1 MKSIKTYLLL
11 LFLLA
16 LFGVQ
21 AFSQTSSEKEMYNKE
36 YKFSKT
42 DSVLAETYLTERDY
56 IDKHGLEVVSV
67 CEDVRSKDVSSDE
80 IYNETPSHRNNSRYR
95 SLDAGT
101 VSFIVD
107 VAIHTIFLITL
118 FWQ

>member
-56 IDKHGLEVVSV
+56 IDKHGLFVGNHHVGISGE
-67 CEDVRSKDVSSDE
+67 
-80 IYNETPSHRNNSRYR
+80 
-95 SLDAGT
+95 LDYL
-101 VSFIVD
+101 FD
-107 VAIHTIFLITL
+107 TL
-118 FWQ
+118 KSY